1 MSKKFRIALFLCS
14 AAAFL
19 LSTASMAQDDEVIT
33 PEGFGADETPPP
45 EVESGTEPDAVP
57 APPEPTAP
65 AVARLSEE
73 DKTAI
78 ERAAKEAAKEAAK
91 QAVEEKMK
99 EMEAPDKEKGGKAAP
114 KSDFMDTRITWVFG
128 DDDFL
133 SDAGD
138 KIPDSPLLSIG
149 DREGYELFMDNIDS
163 RYSGRENLT
172 HLVMYKKFP
181 GFFPKLTTE
190 AALVLK
196 FQLSETDVD
205 MTDDG
210 TYIRLHYHTSG
221 TDSPNGVSVV
231 LFPFD
236 TERFRLGYLW
246 DISWGGGS
254 LFTNK
259 RNGWAPGAKL
269 ALRFDRF
276 DAFVGFKTAKISQ
289 LQETGPEGQPLSV
302 QETNF
307 GFLGGLGYDIKD
319 VFKIDAGFG
328 YFQQG
333 TFEFAG
339 VLGKPVYSFGG
350 SMRLTFHWGMD
361 VGLPADFALYR
372 NQPDAEELIA
382 KPEPYKKGKLGIVV
396 SLEGVGLAQHLADPE
411 DFGST
416 ELQPAFA
423 AAGQIK
429 IKYGNTRIHLTTFF
443 RTLEFILHNVPSFTP
458 FMAIPGSVDLQ
469 HEVFVAVGADHYFAK
484 PHLTPGII
492 AGFQFPA
499 AYTSGGSTIVVRS
512 EELRDIL
519 VSGDK
524 AKPIFTGRVSLR
536 LDLSE
541 IISLITFVQYVHD
554 VNRTRLRRDEYGTY
568 RVYTA
573 ENEIGAAIVMQARF

>member
-1 MSKKFRIALFLCS
+1 
-14 AAAFL
+14 
-19 LSTASMAQDDEVIT
+19 
-33 PEGFGADETPPP
+33 
-45 EVESGTEPDAVP
+45 
-57 APPEPTAP
+57 
-65 AVARLSEE
+65 
-73 DKTAI
+73 
-78 ERAAKEAAKEAAK
+78 
-91 QAVEEKMK
+91 
-99 EMEAPDKEKGGKAAP
+99 
-114 KSDFMDTRITWVFG
+114 
-128 DDDFL
+128 
-133 SDAGD
+133 
-138 KIPDSPLLSIG
+138 
-149 DREGYELFMDNIDS
+149 
-163 RYSGRENLT
+163 
-172 HLVMYKKFP
+172 
-181 GFFPKLTTE
+181 
-190 AALVLK
+190 
-196 FQLSETDVD
+196 
-205 MTDDG
+205 
-210 TYIRLHYHTSG
+210 
-221 TDSPNGVSVV
+221 
-231 LFPFD
+231 
-236 TERFRLGYLW
+236 
-246 DISWGGGS
+246 
-254 LFTNK
+254 
-259 RNGWAPGAKL
+259 
-269 ALRFDRF
+269 
-276 DAFVGFKTAKISQ
+276 
-289 LQETGPEGQPLSV
+289 
-302 QETNF
+302 
-307 GFLGGLGYDIKD
+307 
-319 VFKIDAGFG
+319 
-328 YFQQG
+328 
-333 TFEFAG
+333 
-339 VLGKPVYSFGG
+339 
-350 SMRLTFHWGMD
+350 MD